1 MRTQVEASCDRH
13 DISKISREFGSH
25 RKNMSVQISF
35 APVCSYRIELNMRLN
50 VIFSELVPQP
60 SFFKLITRF
69 GKVFL
74 EWEPGF

>member
-1 MRTQVEASCDRH
+1 
-13 DISKISREFGSH
+13 
-25 RKNMSVQISF
+25 MSVQISF
-35 APVCSYRIELNMRLN
+35 AQVCSYRIELNMRLN